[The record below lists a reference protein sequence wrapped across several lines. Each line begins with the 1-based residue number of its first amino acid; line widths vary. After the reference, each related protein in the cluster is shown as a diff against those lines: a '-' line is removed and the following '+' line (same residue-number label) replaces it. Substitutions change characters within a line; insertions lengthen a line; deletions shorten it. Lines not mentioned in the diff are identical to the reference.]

1 MDLRDYYDRHWADLP
16 EGQVDYKRLE
26 MIVARVEPGER
37 VLEAGCGPGFLAKL
51 LKDKGANVIGTDV
64 SRVGAERTARRGIE
78 THHVDLDTTKL
89 PFPDQSFDTVVCN
102 SNLEHLFHLEQNLA
116 ECIRVLRVG
125 GKFIWMEPNT
135 AHWRYRL
142 WLLFGRFPYI
152 PESPTDPYH
161 IRHVTAYELMRLCRA
176 NGLEVREL
184 LGHAGLWCRGLYP
197 KWFYM
202 RGIAR
207 VVHAIYPTLV
217 RLRPHFFARYLFVRA
232 EKKVHIASRGAAP
245 AHPAAHPAPTATQAK
260 VA

>member
-1 MDLRDYYDRHWADLP
+1 MDLQDYYDKHWTDLP
-16 EGQVDYKRLE
+16 EGQVDYKRLD
-26 MIVARVEPGER
+26 MIVSRVEPGEK

-51 LKDKGANVIGTDV
+51 LKDKGANVIGADV
-64 SRVGAERTARRGIE
+64 SPVGVERTARRGIE
-78 THHVDLDTTKL
+78 THHVDLDITKL

-135 AHWRYRL
+135 GHWRYRL

-152 PESPTDPYH
+152 PEAPTDPYH
-161 IRHVTAYELMRLCRA
+161 IRHLTAFEMLRLCRA
-176 NGLEVREL
+176 NGLEVKEL
-184 LGHAGLWCRGLYP
+184 LGHPGLWCHALYP
-197 KWFYM
+197 RWFYA

-207 VVHAIYPTLV
+207 VVHAIYPHLV
-217 RLRPHFFARYLFVRA
+217 RLRPQVFARYLFVRA
-232 EKKVHIASRGAAP
+232 EKSVHVAARGSAP
-245 AHPAAHPAPTATQAK
+245 AERPTQAK

>member
-1 MDLRDYYDRHWADLP
+1 MDLRDYYDRHWTELP
-16 EGQVDYKRLE
+16 EGQVDYKRLS
-26 MIVARVEPGER
+26 MIVERVQAGER

-51 LKDKGANVIGTDV
+51 LKDKGAHVIGTDV

-102 SNLEHLFHLEQNLA
+102 SNLEHLFFLEQNLA
-116 ECIRVLRVG
+116 ECIRVLRLG

-161 IRHVTAYELMRLCRA
+161 IRHVTAHELVRLCRA
-176 NGLEVREL
+176 NGLEVREPVPSIFL
-184 LGHAGLWCRGLYP
+184 TLILQNLDGTRVLFSDVRDTDPSVPERLGVGPHTFEITIPHAS
-197 KWFYM
+197 
-202 RGIAR
+202 AR
-207 VVHAIYPTLV
+207 W
-217 RLRPHFFARYLFVRA
+217 
-232 EKKVHIASRGAAP
+232 
-245 AHPAAHPAPTATQAK
+245 
-260 VA
+260 